1 MELEAALETTNAA
14 NMDIQRNIARL
25 QQNIRQAQVR
35 LVTYSYYLN
44 YSCIFDIKTNNIGV
58 GVK

>member
-1 MELEAALETTNAA
+1 MQVDALRIKKRLETDVVELEAALETTNAA

-35 LVTYSYYLN
+35 LT
-44 YSCIFDIKTNNIGV
+44 
-58 GVK
+58 